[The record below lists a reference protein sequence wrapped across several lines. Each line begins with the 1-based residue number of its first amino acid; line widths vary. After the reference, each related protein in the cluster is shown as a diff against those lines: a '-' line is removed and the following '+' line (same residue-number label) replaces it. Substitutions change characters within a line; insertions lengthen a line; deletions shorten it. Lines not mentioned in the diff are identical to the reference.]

1 MEDKKKEEK
10 PEEPKKE
17 ESKEETKK
25 EDEKVEETK
34 KEDKKEENK
43 GEATNEKEEG
53 DDYEVPVK
61 AKIDEKLGL
70 KNMVDDSFLLSTMKT
85 WEELGIKEDIKK
97 GLLGMNFIT
106 PSKIQSTTFP
116 LIMKEPRTHL
126 VAQAKNGSGKT
137 GAFGLGVISSIDEN
151 SKDIQ
156 AVIFAH
162 TRELVIQIED
172 VLTKIAKFTKIK
184 VHAIASDHNDE
195 YGQIIILTPGHFE
208 NVFLKRKQTNLL
220 KNLKILVLDEADFML
235 TNEVTSKVVDRTF
248 NLFKNNKLNVQILFF
263 SATYNAKCYKFI
275 KRFYSNAYMIELKK
289 EELTLDNVTQLYESF
304 QKPEEKQ
311 QFVEKY
317 LKVSPGSERVII
329 FANRRDD
336 VTQLQQNL
344 LKNGY
349 KVFILMGGD
358 MARTNRDETIRRFR
372 KGEIQILITT
382 DLLSRGYDER
392 LVKLVINYDLPIR
405 RTRDGNFEPD
415 CETYLHRIGRTGRFG
430 SKGIAVNLCCGKR
443 DMDILHSFEQY
454 YNTKIEKMK
463 SFDELIEELKKY
475 ILES

>member
-17 ESKEETKK
+17 EAKEETKK
-25 EDEKVEETK
+25 EDEKVEEAK

>member
-17 ESKEETKK
+17 EAKEETKK

-172 VLTKIAKFTKIK
+172 VLSKIAKFTKIK

>member
-17 ESKEETKK
+17 EAKEETKK

-443 DMDILHSFEQY
+443 DMDILHSLEQY

>member
-17 ESKEETKK
+17 EAKEETKK

-34 KEDKKEENK
+34 KGDKKEENK

-172 VLTKIAKFTKIK
+172 VLSKIAKFTKIK

-443 DMDILHSFEQY
+443 DMDILHSLEQY

>member
-1 MEDKKKEEK
+1 MEDKKKEGK

-17 ESKEETKK
+17 EVKEETKK

>member
-17 ESKEETKK
+17 ETKEETKK

-172 VLTKIAKFTKIK
+172 VLSKIAKFTKIK

-405 RTRDGNFEPD
+405 RTRDGNYEPD

>member
-17 ESKEETKK
+17 EAKEETKK

-172 VLTKIAKFTKIK
+172 VLSKIAKFTKIK

-405 RTRDGNFEPD
+405 RTRDGNYEPD

>member
-17 ESKEETKK
+17 EAKEETKK

>member
-1 MEDKKKEEK
+1 MEDKKKEGK

-17 ESKEETKK
+17 EVKEETKK

-172 VLTKIAKFTKIK
+172 VLSKIAKFTKIK

>member
-17 ESKEETKK
+17 EAKEETKK

-61 AKIDEKLGL
+61 AKVDEKLGL

>member
-1 MEDKKKEEK
+1 MEDKKKEGK

-17 ESKEETKK
+17 EAKEETKK

-172 VLTKIAKFTKIK
+172 VLSKIAKFTKIK

>member
-1 MEDKKKEEK
+1 MEDKKKEGK

-17 ESKEETKK
+17 EVKEETKK

-34 KEDKKEENK
+34 KEDKKEESK